1 MLHWLSAVKSDKPH
15 HGFCRLLPLKAV
27 VCQGYNP
34 EPCVND
40 KIKLDIISDVV
51 CPWCIVGYKRLEA
64 AINELGLQDRVEIE
78 WQPFELNPDMP
89 REGEEL
95 RAHVLRK
102 YGAQREDSDKARE
115 NITALGAEYGFT
127 FDYFEGMDIVNTRE
141 AHLLLD
147 FAHEQGL
154 QHALKQRLFAAF
166 FSERKDISDRAV
178 LLAEAECVGLAPVE
192 AALALDDDERLQRVV
207 NLERQWQQQGISGV
221 PTVIFNRSSAMTGA
235 HPQSTYKEV
244 LGELAGL

>member
-1 MLHWLSAVKSDKPH
+1 M
-15 HGFCRLLPLKAV
+15 
-27 VCQGYNP
+27 
-34 EPCVND
+34 ND
-40 KIKLDIISDVV
+40 MIKLDIISDVV

-89 REGEEL
+89 AEGEEL

-102 YGAQREDSDKARE
+102 YGASREDSDKARD
-115 NITALGAEYGFT
+115 NISALGAEYGFE
-127 FDYFEGMDIVNTRE
+127 FNYFEEMKIVNTRA

-166 FSERKDISDRAV
+166 FSEQKDVSDRAV
-178 LLAEAECVGLAPVE
+178 LLAEAQAVGLELE
-192 AALALDDDERLQRVV
+192 AATIALDDVERLHRVV
-207 NLERQWQQQGISGV
+207 NLEQQWQQQGISGV
-221 PTVIFNRSSAMTGA
+221 PTVIFNRTSALTGA

-244 LGELAGL
+244 LQELAADLV